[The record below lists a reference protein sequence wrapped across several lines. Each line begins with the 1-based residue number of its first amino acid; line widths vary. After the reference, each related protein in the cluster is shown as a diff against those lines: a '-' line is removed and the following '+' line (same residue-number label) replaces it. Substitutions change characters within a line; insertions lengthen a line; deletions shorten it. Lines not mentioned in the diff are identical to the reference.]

1 VERATAALLGRVVAA
16 TAPVGLALVVWAIWT
31 YEGDNEPRAKLA
43 WSAVIALLAALMAT
57 TALLLTRRSAL
68 VKLAAAAG
76 AFATLAAAVSIAGLW
91 AGDSDSSVLKA
102 LVALWI
108 LAATSYFLVPILG
121 RFSSAARTTA
131 PELRI
136 LAELDGVQLV
146 ATHAN
151 GALDV
156 RLRPGE
162 RLALRRSC

>member
-1 VERATAALLGRVVAA
+1 MERATAALLGRVVAA

-57 TALLLTRRSAL
+57 TALSLTRRPVL

-91 AGDSDSSVLKA
+91 AGDSDSSFLKA
-102 LVALWI
+102 LVPWI

-121 RFSSAARTTA
+121 RFSSAARKTA